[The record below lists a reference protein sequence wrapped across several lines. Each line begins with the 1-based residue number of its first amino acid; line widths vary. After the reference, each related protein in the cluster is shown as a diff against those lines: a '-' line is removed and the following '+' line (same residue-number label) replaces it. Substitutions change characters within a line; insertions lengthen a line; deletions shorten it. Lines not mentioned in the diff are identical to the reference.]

1 MVHFPNATIY
11 IATLSQEVNE
21 EGTCINEYDYKNPLD
36 TFRADVQPNNLTR
49 EQIDLYGINEKT
61 SKTKKVFYTK
71 SVFMLSGNRAKV
83 VYDNGTIEFYNICP
97 VNEWRVHCEALLIP
111 VENEEQEEEDENDNE
126 NDDED
131 NSEDNGEYEG

>member
-11 IATLSQEVNE
+11 IATLTQEVNE
-21 EGTCINEYDYKNPLD
+21 EGTCISEYDYTNPLD
-36 TFRADVQPNNLTR
+36 SFRADVQPNNLTR

-83 VYDNGTIEFYNICP
+83 VYDDGTIEFYNICP

-111 VENEEQEEEDENDNE
+111 VENEEQEEEDDNE
-126 NDDED
+126 DDD
-131 NSEDNGEYEG
+131 DGDSEDNGEYEG